1 MGGYFR
7 EGLMDVVISGPRVA
21 RSERKRIKRD
31 MKRIKKG
38 MMLPFDLS
46 EPVLECP
53 TPSKPL
59 EAASK

>member
-1 MGGYFR
+1 MGGHIR
-7 EGLMDVVISGPRVA
+7 EGLMPKA
-21 RSERKRIKRD
+21 ERKRLKRD
-31 MKRIKKG
+31 MKKIKKG
-38 MMLPFDLS
+38 MVLPFDLS